1 MAAAVREVSDD
12 TDEDEGVP
20 SQREVALEGEV
31 SSTWL
36 GSGLGLGLGLG
47 LGSGLGLGLGL
58 GRGVQHRGRGGAVEQ
73 RFEHPDG
80 LGLLLSM

>member
-36 GSGLGLGLGLG
+36 GLGLGLG
-47 LGSGLGLGLGL
+47 LGSGLGLGFGL

-80 LGLLLSM
+80 LGLLLLQCAV